1 MGNRDVCGALVQTFQ
16 REGIPDEGRPCFL
29 RLVGVGSELTG
40 IEGKSLAAALALIPL
55 LPPGESALDKVGVSR
70 TAAGAAFG
78 SSVLNL
84 SIEVE
89 IFHCDP
95 TEPLHLLLAQP
106 ADHVHQFVSC
116 HRNHSVC
123 VDGSIIL
130 GKLSHISDGVQVV

>member
-1 MGNRDVCGALVQTFQ
+1 M
-16 REGIPDEGRPCFL
+16 
-29 RLVGVGSELTG
+29 GVGGELSCV
-40 IEGKSLAAALALIPL
+40 EGKSLAAALALLPL

-95 TEPLHLLLAQP
+95 TEPRHLLHAQP
-106 ADHVHQFVSC
+106 ADHVHQFVSSHC
-116 HRNHSVC
+116 NHSVC

-130 GKLSHISDGVQVV
+130 GKLSHISDGVQNVLLTR